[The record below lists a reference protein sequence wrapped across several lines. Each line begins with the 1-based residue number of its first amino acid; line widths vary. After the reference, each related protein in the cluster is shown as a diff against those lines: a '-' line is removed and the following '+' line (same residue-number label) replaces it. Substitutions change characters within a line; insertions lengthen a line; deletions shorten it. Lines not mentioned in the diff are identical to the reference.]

1 MTIILYLIGRP
12 GTGKYTIAKEI
23 AKSGY
28 VICDNQLINN
38 PIFELLGYDGF
49 TSIPEFAWD
58 FISKIRNS
66 ILGFLQVEQINNY
79 VLTNVLFE
87 TEGDRKL
94 FRQVQNLAKKRGSIF
109 VPVKLI
115 ISHEENI
122 RRIQNDE
129 RRNRLKVIDK
139 DYAYSKDQLISIKHL
154 NVLEL
159 DVSKLSAMDAAHKIV
174 EHVQGI
180 TRPSLS

>member
-58 FISKIRNS
+58 SIRKIRNS
-66 ILGFLQVEQINNY
+66 IFDFLAVEQLGNY

-87 TEGDRKL
+87 TEGDCKL
-94 FRQVQNLAKKRGSIF
+94 FSQVKNLAKKRGSIF

-115 ISHEENI
+115 ISTEENI
-122 RRIQNDE
+122 KRIQNEE
-129 RRNRLKVIDK
+129 RRDRFKSIDK
-139 DYAYSKDQLISIKHL
+139 EEAYSKDQLINIQHPNL
-154 NVLEL
+154 LEF
-159 DVSKLSAMDAAHKIV
+159 DVSNLSPEKVAEKILY
-174 EHVQGI
+174 HVQGI
-180 TRPSLS
+180 NQP

>member
-58 FISKIRNS
+58 AIGKIRNNIFDFLS
-66 ILGFLQVEQINNY
+66 IEQINNY

-87 TEGDRKL
+87 TEGDRQL
-94 FRQVQNLAKKRGSIF
+94 FREVKNLAQKRGSIF

-115 ISHEENI
+115 ISTEENI
-122 RRIQNDE
+122 IRIQNKE
-129 RRNRLKVIDK
+129 RRDRFKSIDK
-139 DYAYSKDQLISIKHL
+139 EDAYSKEQLINIQHPNL
-154 NVLEL
+154 LEL
-159 DVSKLSAMDAAHKIV
+159 DVSNLSAEEVAKKILY
-174 EHVQGI
+174 HVQSI
-180 TRPSLS
+180 SLP